1 MRTSAV
7 AVAQFLAGAAGV
19 GLVDTAATLPTAPT
33 LRQILGVIG
42 TGAVTV
48 ATEVTN
54 AALQVESNLRRMQAS
69 RAARELSEKRLENE
83 QSKFEVGMSTNFFV
97 VQAQRD
103 LLDAQI
109 AELRSALDYQK
120 ALVAFERVQKTAG
133 GI

>member
-1 MRTSAV
+1 MTRT
-7 AVAQFLAGAAGV
+7 F
-19 GLVDTAATLPTAPT
+19 
-33 LRQILGVIG
+33 RIG
-42 TGAVTV
+42 TRGSALALVQAHWVADRLTERSV
-48 ATEVTN
+48 ATEITN
-54 AALQVESNLRRMQAS
+54 AALSVESTLKRLDAS
-69 RAARELSEKRLENE
+69 RAALALSEKRLENE

-109 AELRSALDYQK
+109 AELRAALDYQK